1 MSKKSKKPTPVPLP
15 TPCWFFR
22 DRSGHRFGP
31 YADAKEIRAILK
43 NHRVGKVFEV
53 ATKGLVGPLLPATEF
68 VMEDAEYHPVCPGD
82 WLDAEKAKHRALMAA
97 GYGRRYGHHT
107 YRHGPVAGIHKPR
120 YWKWWKT
127 PNFGR
132 KVRDT
137 GHGCQEDGEPGIR
150 VKLRVRCHAWD
161 DFASCRA
168 RKSWKRY
175 RDHQW
180 REAEIGL

>member
-1 MSKKSKKPTPVPLP
+1 MSKKSTPVPSP
-15 TPCWFFR
+15 APRWFFR

-31 YADAKEIRAILK
+31 YTVTKEIRAILK
-43 NHRVGKVFEV
+43 NHRVGRVFE
-53 ATKGLVGPLLPATEF
+53 PAVERWDGTTVRPAIEF

-82 WLDAEKAKHRALMAA
+82 WLDAEKAKRRAELAA
-97 GYGRRYGHHT
+97 KYRRRYGNHVH
-107 YRHGPVAGIHKPR
+107 RQGPVAGIRKPR
-120 YWKWWKT
+120 YWKMWKT

-137 GHGCQEDGEPGIR
+137 GHGCPEDGEPGIR
-150 VKLRVRCHAWD
+150 VKLRVRCYAWD

-180 REAEIGL
+180 R